1 MPYETEYQ
9 VRQTDFTPANGGV
22 SYLGTLR
29 QQADQAE
36 QDALLAQQQ
45 ADEFARQQQAE
56 TEAYKAQLDAL
67 LAQQPAMYDQ
77 ALLQQREQAIQQQQA
92 KINQLERELQSMQ
105 AQNTAVY
112 SKNRSQQQHAY
123 QAQPAQTSNAS
134 VSAGVAVCMIMLA
147 FISAIFWFSFLKKK

>member
-1 MPYETEYQ
+1 MPYETEHQ

-67 LAQQPAMYDQ
+67 LA
-77 ALLQQREQAIQQQQA
+77 QQQA